1 MRVVATAGHVDHG
14 KSTLVRALTGTE
26 PDRWAEEHRRGL
38 TIDLGYAW
46 MTLPDGEQLA
56 FVDVPGHQRF
66 IGNMLAGLG
75 PAPAVLFVVAA
86 DEGWREQSAEHLAA
100 IDALGLGH
108 GLLVVTRSDLAD
120 PAPATVE
127 ALEHI
132 GSTSLGQVDAVQ
144 VSGRT
149 GQGLDVLVTAL
160 GRLTATL
167 PQPDTDARV
176 RLWVDRSFTIRGS
189 GTVVT
194 GTLGA
199 GTLRVGDRLELH
211 GEPVTVRGLHRLEH
225 PAQQVPA
232 VARVAV
238 NLRSVPHEQVSRG
251 DVLTT
256 PGAWHFTSVVDVRL
270 STDPGPLLTELV
282 LHVGSAALP
291 ARVRALGPDTARLTV
306 QSPVPAEP
314 GDRAI
319 LRDPGRHAVAAGLL
333 VLDVDP
339 PPLRR
344 RGAAARRAEDL
355 RMATGTP
362 DARRELLRRGAA
374 PRADLTLLGIS
385 AQDLDALTNDHDF
398 REIEQWLV
406 TDTTWKSWTTD
417 LRAAVDQ
424 RAASRP
430 LDPAIPEEAARR
442 AAGIPDVRLIPAVA
456 ADAGLRNADGRVSR
470 PETVATLG
478 PAEPAVRDLER
489 RLAAAPFD
497 APDRNELAAAG
508 LGTREI
514 AAAVATG
521 RLMQPDPD
529 DPSVVLLPD
538 APAVAVRNL
547 RALPQPFTT
556 SQVRQTLETTR
567 RVVIPLLEYL
577 DAHGW
582 TRRVDSTHRELLR

>member
-26 PDRWAEEHRRGL
+26 PDRWDEEHRRGL
-38 TIDLGYAW
+38 TIDLGYVWTA
-46 MTLPDGEQLA
+46 LPDGEQLA
-56 FVDVPGHQRF
+56 FVDVPGHQRY

-100 IDALGLGH
+100 VDALGLEH
-108 GLLVVTRSDLAD
+108 GLLAVTRSDLAD

-132 GSTSLGQVDAVQ
+132 GSTSLGKVEAVQ

-149 GQGLDVLVTAL
+149 GQGLDTLVAAL
-160 GRLTATL
+160 SRLTATL
-167 PQPDTDARV
+167 PPPDTDARV

-189 GTVVT
+189 GTIVT

-199 GTLRVGDRLELH
+199 GMLRVGDRLELH
-211 GEPVTVRGLHRLEH
+211 DEPVTVRGLHRLDH
-225 PAQQVPA
+225 PAQEVPA
-232 VARVAV
+232 IARVAV
-238 NLRSVPHEQVSRG
+238 NLRSVPQKQVGRG

-256 PGAWHFTSVVDVRL
+256 PGAWHFTSVVDTRL
-270 STDPGPLLTELV
+270 STDPHSLPTELT
-282 LHVGSAALP
+282 LHLGSASLP
-291 ARVRALGPDTARLTV
+291 VRVRPLGSDTARLTV
-306 QSPVPAEP
+306 PSPIPAEP

-319 LRDPGRHAVAAGLL
+319 LRDPGRHAVAAGVL

-339 PPLRR
+339 PSLRR

-362 DARRELLRRGAA
+362 DPRREVLRRGAA
-374 PRADLTLLGIS
+374 RRADLTILGVS
-385 AQDLDALTNDHDF
+385 DQDLDTLTNDPEF
-398 REIEQWLV
+398 REVEHWLV
-406 TDTTWKSWTTD
+406 TDTTWKSWTQALST
-417 LRAAVDQ
+417 AVDQ

-442 AAGIPDVRLIPAVA
+442 ATGIPDGRLLGAVA
-456 ADAGLRNADGRVSR
+456 ADAGLRSADGRVSR
-470 PETVATLG
+470 PETVTTLG
-478 PAEPAVRDLER
+478 PAEPAVGELER

-497 APDRNELAAAG
+497 APDRNELAACG

-529 DPSVVLLPD
+529 EPTVVLLPD
-538 APAVAVRNL
+538 APAVAVQSL
-547 RALPQPFTT
+547 QALPQPFTA
-556 SQVRQTLETTR
+556 SQVRQALGSTR